1 MIFSYY
7 RAHQIH
13 FQSTAQLFE
22 GSFSL
27 GARRVEGRRGE
38 GERGE
43 EGDRKSRERGEGGGR
58 REQEEERKGR
68 SHQSCVMEPWVWR
81 YNCAVFLDPLPAP
94 SLHRGTGTGEASV
107 SEFLPSSFLPPSFPS
122 AAAAE
127 LAFRVIHG
135 GAVMGWCHLSQSC
148 VCWSLSHIQLFAT
161 PWTIARQAPLSMGV
175 SRQKCWGG

>member
-43 EGDRKSRERGEGGGR
+43 EGDRKSRERAEGGGR
-58 REQEEERKGR
+58 REQEEEEKRKKPSELCDGALGLEV
-68 SHQSCVMEPWVWR
+68 QLCCVSR
-81 YNCAVFLDPLPAP
+81 ATASSFPAP
-94 SLHRGTGTGEASV
+94 RRRH
-107 SEFLPSSFLPPSFPS
+107 
-122 AAAAE
+122 
-127 LAFRVIHG
+127 
-135 GAVMGWCHLSQSC
+135 W
-148 VCWSLSHIQLFAT
+148 
-161 PWTIARQAPLSMGV
+161 
-175 SRQKCWGG
+175 